1 MFKAAKAWSF
11 LESWLDGLLIC
22 KYKLLFLE
30 IWRLNTKKSRKI
42 YSAFSYM
49 YFDLISRPRNIQQG
63 DL

>member
-30 IWRLNTKKSRKI
+30 IFWLLNTTQVKE
-42 YSAFSYM
+42 
-49 YFDLISRPRNIQQG
+49 DL
-63 DL
+63 

>member
-30 IWRLNTKKSRKI
+30 IWHLNTKKVKE
-42 YSAFSYM
+42 
-49 YFDLISRPRNIQQG
+49 DL
-63 DL
+63 

>member
-11 LESWLDGLLIC
+11 LESWLDCLLIC

-30 IWRLNTKKSRKI
+30 ICRLNTTQVIRI
-42 YSAFSYM
+42 TSYM
-49 YFDLISRPRNIQQG
+49 YFDLISRPRNTQQG

>member
-30 IWRLNTKKSRKI
+30 IWRSNTTQVICITSN
-42 YSAFSYM
+42 M

>member
-22 KYKLLFLE
+22 KYELLFLE
-30 IWRLNTKKSRKI
+30 ISRSNTTQVI
-42 YSAFSYM
+42 YITSNM

>member
-22 KYKLLFLE
+22 KYKLLFFE
-30 IWRLNTKKSRKI
+30 ICRSNTTQVI
-42 YSAFSYM
+42 YITSNM

-63 DL
+63 DF

>member
-30 IWRLNTKKSRKI
+30 IWRLNAKKVKE
-42 YSAFSYM
+42 
-49 YFDLISRPRNIQQG
+49 DL
-63 DL
+63 

>member
-22 KYKLLFLE
+22 KYYYKLLFLE
-30 IWRLNTKKSRKI
+30 ICRSNTTQVMYIISN
-42 YSAFSYM
+42 M

>member
-30 IWRLNTKKSRKI
+30 IWRLNITQVKE
-42 YSAFSYM
+42 
-49 YFDLISRPRNIQQG
+49 DL
-63 DL
+63 

>member
-30 IWRLNTKKSRKI
+30 ICRSNTTQVMYIIS
-42 YSAFSYM
+42 SM

-63 DL
+63 DV